1 MGEDNQPKHRQASRD
16 LSRKKAKRET
26 YERLLIICE
35 GEKTEPQYLNEIKN
49 ELKLRTAHV
58 QVFQSPLGTTPLQVV
73 DGAEQIFLNGDP
85 VRDIRPREFDRVFM
99 VFDRDSHQTF
109 FNALARVNSLNNY
122 YQNDDGEL
130 TPFHAIPSLPCF
142 ELWLL
147 FHFQNVQS
155 PIQRWDVYKMLGQY
169 LPCYQ
174 KGSKGHWQNT
184 KEHLELAIQRSGAQI
199 KLAKPMNGSGPST
212 AMHELVLHLLH
223 LKD

>member
-1 MGEDNQPKHRQASRD
+1 MGADNQAKHRQASRD
-16 LSRKKAKRET
+16 LSRKKAKRDT

-73 DGAEQIFLNGDP
+73 NGAEHIFLNGDLS
-85 VRDIRPREFDRVFM
+85 RDIRPREFDRIFV
-99 VFDRDSHQTF
+99 VFDRDSHQTY
-109 FNALARVNSLNNY
+109 FNALARVNSLNNHY
-122 YQNDDGEL
+122 LNDDEEL
-130 TPFHAIPSLPCF
+130 TPFHAIPSIPCF

-147 FHFQNVQS
+147 FHFQNMQS
-155 PIQRWDVYKMLGQY
+155 PIQRSDVYKLIGKY
-169 LPCYQ
+169 LPGYE

-184 KEHLELAIQRSGAQI
+184 KENLDVATKRSMVQIGLAQPIAGV
-199 KLAKPMNGSGPST
+199 GPST
-212 AMHELVLHLLH
+212 AMHDLVLHLLH